1 MKILIHHHALVY
13 QSEGRLLL
21 PSFIGAWID
30 AIAAEVDQVGLLLS
44 ITDELFP
51 NLDYEIQAKNIQ
63 FHALGHTAG
72 KRMQSSSAD
81 LVRIV
86 KEATSDYDWLLIR
99 GMTPRQFLVY
109 KNSMAKKAAFLLVG
123 SIIDSKPKFAF
134 NKLSAFLWLRYYE
147 KRFQLKRM
155 SKKAKILANS
165 PHIVSELDEV
175 LGIKASFAPTNTLSD
190 NQFTDFRPIKKEGPY
205 TMVFCGRIVVDKGVE
220 ELIAAFHLL
229 REEGFDLKLKMIGK
243 ASDSYQQHLDNII
256 ASKKLKE
263 HISFKGFVK
272 FGPALMQQYATSDLF
287 VLPTWHE
294 GFPHSIWEA
303 AANSLPIFVTPVG
316 GIPGLLNQEL
326 VNFCE
331 LRNPEDLALKIKEA
345 LQSNEATNV
354 RTKKMIEFSKGF
366 SVQRCANKL
375 LAQIQ
380 K

>member
-21 PSFIGAWID
+21 PSFIGAWVD
-30 AIAAEVDQVGLLLS
+30 AIAAEVVQVGLLLS
-44 ITDELFP
+44 TTDEHFL
-51 NLDYEIQAKNIQ
+51 NLDYVIQAKNIQ

-81 LVRIV
+81 LVRNI
-86 KEATSDYDWLLIR
+86 KEATSGYDLLLIR

-109 KNSMAKKAAFLLVG
+109 KNSMAKKVAFLLVG

-147 KRFQLKRM
+147 KRYQLKRI

-175 LGIKASFAPTNTLSD
+175 LGINASFAPTNTLSD
-190 NQFTDFRPIKKEGPY
+190 NQFLDFRPIKKEGPY

-220 ELIAAFHLL
+220 ELIAALHLL

-256 ASKKLKE
+256 EAKDLQE
-263 HISFKGFVK
+263 HITFEGFVK
-272 FGPALMQQYATSDLF
+272 FGPELMQQYASSDLF

-303 AANSLPIFVTPVG
+303 GACSLPIIVTAVG
-316 GIPGLLNQEL
+316 GIPGILNDDL
-326 VNFCE
+326 VSFCE
-331 LRNPEDLALKIKEA
+331 VKNPQDLALKIIHV
-345 LQSNEATNV
+345 LSNASETNAKTY
-354 RTKKMIEFSKGF
+354 RMLEFSRGF
-366 SVQRCANKL
+366 SVEQCASKL
-375 LAQIQ
+375 LAYL
-380 K
+380 